1 MQHPFVL
8 AVIVLGFAWM
18 WGINR
23 GTAVAAD
30 TYKRRQPSSPADVV
44 PIQLTVITTNDM
56 HSKSGGYSRLTST
69 IGRIKADRADA
80 ATPSIVLTLDAG
92 DWYSGTIFSALGSAP
107 ELEYFAAAGY
117 DAVALGNHDFDAGV
131 DALKRM
137 LTKIKASPSPSPSPS
152 TPSSP
157 AVLSANLNEVLPGVA
172 PYTVKEYS
180 TATATVRIG
189 IFGLLSPDAA
199 FASRANRRGQATFT
213 GYDDVTEA
221 RNPEAI
227 F

>member
-1 MQHPFVL
+1 MY
-8 AVIVLGFAWM
+8 VI
-18 WGINR
+18 
-23 GTAVAAD
+23 
-30 TYKRRQPSSPADVV
+30 Y
-44 PIQLTVITTNDM
+44 IT
-56 HSKSGGYSRLTST
+56 
-69 IGRIKADRADA
+69 
-80 ATPSIVLTLDAG
+80 P
-92 DWYSGTIFSALGSAP
+92 WYSNINGSLLGPSNTTGSAP

-227 F
+227 FALATAIVSKLRADESCDLVVALYHGGRCHHEESSAERRVKPRKGCSRARCSFSSSS